1 MMSPRSDPAL
11 VRESEELLRDCVNM
25 DAALLACPSLTARVI
40 RKAALYGSVRTPA
53 RGLYYLPDLRVLEKR
68 KWRSSEG

>member
-1 MMSPRSDPAL
+1 MKTSRSDPEL
-11 VRESEELLRDCVNM
+11 IRESEELLKDCVDM
-25 DAALLACPSLTARVI
+25 THALLACPRLSDPVI

-68 KWRSSEG
+68 KWHGG